1 MKMSNQP
8 LPKISIIVT
17 TFNNEQTID
26 ACLKSI
32 FELKYPTKLLEVLVI
47 DACSQDSTVEIVKN
61 YPVKFFS
68 KSLNAP
74 AAYNFAVKLVDTA
87 IIAFIDSDAKVEPN
101 WLNKLIIELND
112 PHVAGVSGTIE
123 TWNKENKWARSIGYD
138 LKSRYD
144 RIKKPV
150 IRIATMNLLMK
161 KNILEEVRGFDENL
175 PSQYDTDLGFRISN
189 KGYKILLNSKA
200 ICYHFNRT
208 SVPSYFKQQLQ
219 YGKNT
224 LKLYFKHHRL
234 ARGDEITGLGM
245 NIQPP
250 LLLSSLFLFLLGFI
264 DVLKPLWII
273 STGIFCLLFI
283 YYVFSA
289 VKLSIKFSDNTA
301 LLLIILYI
309 VRVVAWSTGAVITSI
324 RFLLSGNG
332 EN

>member
-1 MKMSNQP
+1 MSNQP
-8 LPKISIIVT
+8 LPKVSIIVT
-17 TFNNEQTID
+17 TFNNELTID

-32 FELKYPTKLLEVLVI
+32 FKLNYPKKLLEVLVI
-47 DACSQDSTVEIVKN
+47 DGCSQDSTVEIVKN
-61 YPVKFFS
+61 YPIKFFS
-68 KSLNAP
+68 KPLNAP
-74 AAYNFAVKLVDTA
+74 AAYNFAIKLVEAA
-87 IIAFIDSDAKVEPN
+87 IIAFIDSDARVEPN
-101 WLNKLIIELND
+101 WLNKLVIDLND
-112 PHVAGVSGTIE
+112 ARVAGVSGTIE

-161 KNILEEVRGFDENL
+161 KSILEEIGGFDENL

-200 ICYHFNRT
+200 KCYHFNRT
-208 SVPSYFKQQLQ
+208 SIRSYFKQQLQ

-224 LKLYFKHHRL
+224 LKLYFKHHKL
-234 ARGDEITGLGM
+234 IRGDEITNLGM

-250 LLLSSLFLFLLGFI
+250 LFISSLLLLLLGLI
-264 DVLKPLWII
+264 DVLKPLWLI
-273 STGIFCLLFI
+273 SAGIFCSLFI

-289 VKLSIKFSDNTA
+289 VKLSVKFSDNTA
-301 LLLIILYI
+301 LWLIILYI

-324 RFLLSGNG
+324 RFLLGD
-332 EN
+332 